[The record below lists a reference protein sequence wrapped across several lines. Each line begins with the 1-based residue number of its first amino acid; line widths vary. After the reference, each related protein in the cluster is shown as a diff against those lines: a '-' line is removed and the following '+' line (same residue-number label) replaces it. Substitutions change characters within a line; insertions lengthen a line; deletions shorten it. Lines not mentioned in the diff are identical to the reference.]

1 MSTVGLPVAT
11 LPANGATSVAVKFGD
26 STPLTVEVEGE
37 GLTCQWQ
44 RRQDS
49 EETHAEQ
56 RRG

>member
-1 MSTVGLPVAT
+1 MSTVDLPVVS
-11 LPANGATSVAVKFGD
+11 LPATSVAVKFGD

-44 RRQDS
+44 RRQES